1 LTQEGELPSVSGSSR
16 NPLISVALPV
26 RNGAATLTFA
36 IESVLAQT
44 HQDIELVISDNG
56 STDDT
61 EEIGRHFARSD
72 QRVVYQRHPT
82 NIGMLNN
89 FTSAERRATGTYVR
103 WLGDDDLLDPSYVAR
118 TLEAFRDDDRRVVVT
133 TQIVFVDPDGFETLV
148 SDYDPSRLACPDP
161 VERFAEM
168 MRLLTADL
176 AVLDP
181 LYGMIRRDL
190 LLAPRRNIAREDEIF
205 AARLALAGPWGHVP
219 SPLARR
225 PHSIASGAVVRR
237 MLGVPAWQWRLRAVM
252 QLQEMSYW
260 IGRSSLEPA
269 QKRQARVELLR
280 MYTRRNKARVRRG
293 IVRFGEAL
301 GPSAQP
307 FEGDV
312 DTILQRGDQRWVY
325 GDR

>member
-1 LTQEGELPSVSGSSR
+1 MSGPPR
-16 NPLISVALPV
+16 NPLITIALPV
-26 RNGAATLTFA
+26 RNGAATLPFA
-36 IESVLAQT
+36 IESALAQT

-61 EEIGRHFARSD
+61 EEIGRYFARSD
-72 QRVVYQRHPT
+72 QRVVYQRHQT

-89 FTSAERRATGTYVR
+89 FTSAARRATGTYLR
-103 WLGDDDLLDPSYVAR
+103 WLGDDDSLDPRYVAR
-118 TLEAFRDDDRRVVVT
+118 TLEAFREDDRRVLVT
-133 TQIVFVDPDGFETLV
+133 TQIVFVDADGFETLV
-148 SDYDPSRLACPDP
+148 SDYDASRLAGPDP

-190 LLAPRRNIAREDEIF
+190 LLAPRRNVPREDEIF

-219 SPLARR
+219 TPLARR
-225 PHSIASGAVVRR
+225 PHSVATGAVLRR
-237 MLGVPAWQWRLRAVM
+237 MLGLSAWQWRLRAVV

-260 IGRSSLEPA
+260 IGRSSLKPA
-269 QKRQARVELLR
+269 QRRRARIELLR
-280 MYTRRNKARVRRG
+280 MYTRRKKLRVQRG
-293 IVRFGEAL
+293 IVKFGEAL
-301 GPSAQP
+301 GPSAQRI
-307 FEGDV
+307 EDDV
-312 DTILQRGDQRWVY
+312 DKVLQHGDQRWVY